1 MRVTKEND
9 MTHSQVFIH
18 AGLTQIIAYAFFIG
32 TAFMTSNILL
42 AVLPYAVIVAI
53 GYAHVKHRI

>member
-1 MRVTKEND
+1 